1 MATRS
6 ANARH
11 TAENGKKGREKMQAM
26 KEKKK
31 ERLPETVSAGDID
44 IDTGEKMTCT
54 GEEDDIDVRKKYRLE
69 LVKEDG
75 TPMSYDERLSGF
87 YKLMESQS
95 VWGANRLLKNSVQAA
110 MSMLRTKTGMYGKIP
125 IYCKGENC
133 PYSESCGLVTYGI
146 YPKGQACPIE
156 IAFIERQWAKYSDE
170 FDLSADD
177 ATDEAL
183 VIEIIRME
191 VYMERCTALMSKEL
205 SPVQLEIVGMT
216 EDGSP
221 IQSPSVSKA
230 VEAYERFSRIR
241 NKNYELML
249 ATRKDKSKNGGGKT
263 EKSIMDIMAEAEQM
277 DDFYKIEQRPDY
289 IEGVDDK

>member
-1 MATRS
+1 MLGRS
-6 ANARH
+6 ANSRH
-11 TAENGKKGREKMQAM
+11 TAENVKKATAARKS
-26 KEKKK
+26 KK
-31 ERLPETVSAGDID
+31 ENTKPETISASDID
-44 IDTGEKMTCT
+44 IDTGEKLTTT
-54 GEEDDIDVRKKYRLE
+54 GEKDDIDVRKKYKLE
-69 LVKEDG
+69 LIREDG
-75 TPMSYDERLSGF
+75 SPMSYDEKLSGF

-95 VWGANRLLKNSVQAA
+95 VWGSNKLLKNSVQAA
-110 MSMLRTKTGMYGKIP
+110 MTMMSTKTGMYGKIP

-133 PYSESCGLVTYGI
+133 PYSESCGLVTYEI

-156 IAFIERQWAKYSDE
+156 IAFIERQWAKYSAE
-170 FDLSADD
+170 FDLSTDD

-249 ATRKDKSKNGGGKT
+249 ATRKDKSKTGGGKS

-277 DDFYKIEQRPDY
+277 DDFYKIDQRPDF
-289 IEGVDDK
+289 IEGVDNA

>member
-1 MATRS
+1 MGRS
-6 ANARH
+6 ANSKH
-11 TAENGKKGREKMQAM
+11 TAENVRKAAEATKAKSKKQKDVEA
-26 KEKKK
+26 E
-31 ERLPETVSAGDID
+31 VISAGDID
-44 IDTGEKMTCT
+44 IDTGEKLTTT
-54 GEEDDIDVRKKYRLE
+54 GEEDYIDVRKKYKLE
-69 LVKEDG
+69 LVREDG
-75 TPMSYDERLSGF
+75 SPMSYDEKLSGF

-95 VWGANRLLKNSVQAA
+95 VWGANKLLKNSVQAA
-110 MSMLRTKTGMYGKIP
+110 MTMMSTKTGMYGKIP

-133 PYSESCGLVTYGI
+133 PYSESCGLVTYEI

-156 IAFIERQWAKYSDE
+156 IAFIERQWAKYSAE

-249 ATRKDKSKNGGGKT
+249 ATRKDKSKTGGGKS
-263 EKSIMDIMAEAEQM
+263 EKSIMDIMAEAEQL
-277 DDFYKIEQRPDY
+277 DDFYKIEQRPDF
-289 IEGVDDK
+289 IEGVDNV